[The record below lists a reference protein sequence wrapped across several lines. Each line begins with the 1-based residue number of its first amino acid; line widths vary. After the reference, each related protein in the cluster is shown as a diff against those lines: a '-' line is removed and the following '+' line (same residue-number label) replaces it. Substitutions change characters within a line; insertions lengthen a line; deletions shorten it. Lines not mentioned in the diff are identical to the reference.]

1 MTKRTLIP
9 ILLLSST
16 AALAAPAPDDQ
27 VPYELL
33 ELRDELV
40 NAGERAAL
48 DDMPR
53 YRPLCDAEGYPL
65 VGNVLPKDSDE
76 SVFVYMDP
84 TFQPSEFCKQVRA
97 DLPDS

>member
-1 MTKRTLIP
+1 MIKRTLIP

-65 VGNVLPKDSDE
+65 VGNVLPKGSDE